1 MKYEVQTTY
10 DGQWS
15 DEVGEPNVFGSVDE
29 AEEAIA
35 ELKTL
40 GDDWLQAEYRVK
52 EIREEVRMINAGIN
66 VGIMVHC
73 LACSTVVFA
82 HDSGRWGDVRGLL
95 NAFRLPCR
103 LCGGWNEYKGY
114 DGWTITADTMKA
126 YGLPSVWMTM
136 HRIAEENGLDWDN
149 SPDLTWFSSSE
160 ARASVAEATGQKEE
174 L

>member
-1 MKYEVQTTY
+1 M
-10 DGQWS
+10 S
-15 DEVGEPNVFGSVDE
+15 
-29 AEEAIA
+29 
-35 ELKTL
+35 
-40 GDDWLQAEYRVK
+40 
-52 EIREEVRMINAGIN
+52 NA
-66 VGIMVHC
+66 GIMVHC

-136 HRIAEENGLDWDN
+136 HKIAEENGLAWEN

-160 ARASVAEATGQKEE
+160 ARASVAEATAGQKEDMSA
-174 L
+174 